1 MVVIKKT
8 SKQKKQVRYVKCDNV
23 QYRNH
28 SFTISPRSYY
38 TNFKGLPFKHN

>member
-23 QYRNH
+23 Q
-28 SFTISPRSYY
+28 
-38 TNFKGLPFKHN
+38 

>member
-23 QYRNH
+23 QYNKPNTNWTYR
-28 SFTISPRSYY
+28 TKY
-38 TNFKGLPFKHN
+38 T